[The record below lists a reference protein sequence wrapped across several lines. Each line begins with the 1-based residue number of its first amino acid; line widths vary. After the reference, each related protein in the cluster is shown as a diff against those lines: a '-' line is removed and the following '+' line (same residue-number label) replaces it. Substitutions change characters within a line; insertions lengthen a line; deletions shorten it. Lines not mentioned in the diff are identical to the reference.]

1 MVRWIDHFTVVGLVS
16 EPLSEREAEVD
27 LVLIQTSFVSY
38 RNYTNTNKNYF
49 NIIYLLNQEG
59 MYQLQPPFDL

>member
-1 MVRWIDHFTVVGLVS
+1 MGLVS

-49 NIIYLLNQEG
+49 NIMYLLNQEG